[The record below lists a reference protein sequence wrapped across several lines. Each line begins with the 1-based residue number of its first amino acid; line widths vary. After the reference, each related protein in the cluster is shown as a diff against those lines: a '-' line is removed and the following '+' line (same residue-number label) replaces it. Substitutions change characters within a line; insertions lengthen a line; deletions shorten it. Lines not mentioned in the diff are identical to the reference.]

1 MNASQVLLRPVL
13 TEKTTEM
20 QEGGRYTFE
29 VARSATKLE
38 VKRAVETTFGVD
50 VVKVNTMNVK
60 GKRKRFG
67 PRLVAQKP
75 RKKAVVTV
83 AAGQSIT
90 IFEGV

>member
-1 MNASQVLLRPVL
+1 MNPSEILLRPVL

-29 VARSATKLE
+29 VVRSATKLD
-38 VKRAVETTFGVD
+38 VKRAVEEAFGVD

-67 PRLVAQKP
+67 PKFVSQRP
-75 RKKAVVTV
+75 RKKAVVTIES
-83 AAGQSIT
+83 GQSIT

>member
-1 MNASQVLLRPVL
+1 MNMTDILLRPIV
-13 TEKTTEM
+13 TEKTTDL
-20 QEGGRYTFE
+20 QERGRYTFE
-29 VARSATKLE
+29 VAPGATKLQ
-38 VKRAVETTFGVD
+38 VKQAVEATFGVN
-50 VVKVNTMNVK
+50 VIKVNTMNGK

-67 PRLVAQKP
+67 PRLVARRS

>member
-67 PRLVAQKP
+67 PRFVAQQP

>member
-1 MNASQVLLRPVL
+1 MNQTSILLRPIV

-29 VARSATKLE
+29 VAPGATKLE
-38 VKRAVETTFGVD
+38 VKRAVEAAFDVD

-67 PRLVAQKP
+67 PRFVAKRS

>member
-1 MNASQVLLRPVL
+1 MNAFQVLLRPVL

-29 VARSATKLE
+29 VVRSATKQE
-38 VKRAVETTFGVD
+38 VKRAVEAAFGVD

-67 PRLVAQKP
+67 PRLVAQQP
-75 RKKAVVTV
+75 WKKAVVTI

>member
-38 VKRAVETTFGVD
+38 VKRAVETVFGVD

-67 PRLVAQKP
+67 PRFVAQQP